1 MSQGIG
7 WLIVIGIWLV
17 FGIALT
23 AGAVFLQIFLSKKK
37 NKFLGLIL
45 PILALPNLIQSILLI
60 DVMGIQSLLMSLA
73 QQAVL
78 LGIYFIYKK
87 KQQ

>member
-17 FGIALT
+17 LGIVLT